1 MNKLLFAFLL
11 MGATLSGIAQ
21 ELNCNLVVNAQQTG
35 HENVQVFKTLERQ
48 LTEFVN
54 NTQWTNRTYSPQE
67 RIDCSMVI
75 TINDYNNDVFQATL
89 QVQSSRPVFN
99 STYSTPI
106 YNFND
111 RNFTFRYLEFQNLV
125 YNPSQFES
133 NLISVLAYHVF
144 MILGLDA
151 DTFELNGGEPF
162 YRQAQTITNFSQQG
176 NFKGWKLEDG
186 QQSRFV
192 LIDNILSPTFK
203 EFHTVMYDYHRNG
216 LDVMADNTKQGKEA
230 IAGVF
235 ENLRVM
241 NSQRPNSFLLRIF
254 FDAKANE
261 ILDVFGGGPKVNVAE
276 VKDILNR
283 IAPTHA
289 SKWREIN
296 Y

>member
-1 MNKLLFAFLL
+1 MRSFIFIFF
-11 MGATLSGIAQ
+11 IACTTVGFSQ

-35 HENVQVFKTLERQ
+35 NENVQVFKTLERQ
-48 LTEFVN
+48 LTEFIN
-54 NTQWTNRTYSPQE
+54 NTQWTNTAYKPQE

-75 TINDYNNDVFQATL
+75 NINDYNSDVFQATL

-111 RNFTFRYLEFQNLV
+111 KNFTFKYLEFENLV

-133 NLISVLAYHVF
+133 NLVSVLAYHVF

-151 DTFELNGGEPF
+151 DTFELNGGDPF
-162 YRQAQTITNFSQQG
+162 FKQAQAITNYSQQG
-176 NFKGWKLEDG
+176 NYKGWKLEDG

-203 EFHTVMYDYHRNG
+203 EFRAVMYNYHRNG
-216 LDVMADNTKQGKEA
+216 LDVMANNDKKGKEV
-230 IAGVF
+230 IAKVF
-235 ENLRVM
+235 EDLKAM
-241 NSQRPNSFLLRIF
+241 NSQRPNSFLMRVF

-261 ILDVFGGGPKVNVAE
+261 ILDIFADGPKVNITE

-296 Y
+296 F